1 MKRPVLLVVL
11 VLLLWS
17 CGSSDDKSDS
27 NPAEGSDSAG
37 TEESS
42 ELQGKLLTVGD
53 LPGGYVVGEA
63 DVSGNASQICEG
75 KLAIDERFPPAEKAE
90 VEFQKSGT
98 QALSGN
104 LVAEMLAEYSNDGDA
119 EEAFNGAESAAQEC
133 ATFEQTDEE
142 DGTAIKGQITP
153 IASFPR
159 FGDETLAL
167 TATGEVTLQNNTV
180 PLTLEVVF
188 VREGETLIGV
198 ANGGVGGS
206 PVDPQLTEQLTEA
219 AYQKVF

>member
-1 MKRPVLLVVL
+1 MKRPVVLMVV

-17 CGSSDDKSDS
+17 CGGDDNADS
-27 NPAEGSDSAG
+27 NPAEGSDAAG
-37 TEESS
+37 TEESR
-42 ELQGKLLTVGD
+42 ELQDKLLTVAD
-53 LPGGYVVGEA
+53 LPGGYVVSEA
-63 DVSGNASQICEG
+63 DVSGNASEICDG
-75 KLAIDERFPPAEKAE
+75 KLSIVERFPPAEKAE

-98 QALSGN
+98 EALSGN
-104 LVAEMLAEYSNDGDA
+104 LVAEMLARYSDDGDA
-119 EEAFNGAESAAQEC
+119 EEAFNGAESAGQEC

-142 DGTAIKGQITP
+142 DGTSIKGQIAP
-153 IASFPR
+153 IPSFPR

-198 ANGGVGGS
+198 AHGGVGGS
-206 PVDPQLTEQLTEA
+206 PVDSQLTEQLTEA